1 MGNNIF
7 TTGMEILAIIFV
19 ALVIIGLG
27 IYFLAGYF
35 MQIFSDYFFVFVLIG
50 VAFLLVLLP
59 FLNEKLLDY
68 AK

>member
-1 MGNNIF
+1 
-7 TTGMEILAIIFV
+7 MEILAIIFV